1 MKGAIGKIPEDP
13 AKVAAREA
21 KKAGHGGMASGAR
34 QVASAAM
41 QTFNFNNSITVNAQ
55 GNTSAKD
62 IATRTADAVNTVS
75 RRQAGAMAV

>member
-1 MKGAIGKIPEDP
+1 MQGAIGKIAEDP
-13 AKVAAREA
+13 AKVAAKKA

-55 GNTSAKD
+55 GNPNARD
-62 IATRTADAVNTVS
+62 IATRTADAVSMVS
-75 RRQAGAMAV
+75 RRQAGAMA